1 MCERVFIFMNTL
13 EYKPLCTIHE
23 YEYKR
28 VCSIHD
34 SEYVFKLLLPQWRHL
49 ARAASLGPWAWLC
62 ARCVPWDCHWVGEDE
77 SYGTDRCIRASYRLS
92 RSYETVEPHRDA
104 CRRPGGQPE
113 DASTAPWI
121 LPSSAGTPKS
131 RTYPST
137 VIYDPGGA
145 GGGG

>member
-77 SYGTDRCIRASYRLS
+77 SYGTDRCIRALERLF
-92 RSYETVEPHRDA
+92 RSYETVEPPRDA
-104 CRRPGGQPE
+104 CLRPGRAPE
-113 DASTAPWI
+113 DASTDHPRCHPAIPAVPEKDQELGPW
-121 LPSSAGTPKS
+121 
-131 RTYPST
+131 YPIQFLK
-137 VIYDPGGA
+137 V
-145 GGGG
+145 